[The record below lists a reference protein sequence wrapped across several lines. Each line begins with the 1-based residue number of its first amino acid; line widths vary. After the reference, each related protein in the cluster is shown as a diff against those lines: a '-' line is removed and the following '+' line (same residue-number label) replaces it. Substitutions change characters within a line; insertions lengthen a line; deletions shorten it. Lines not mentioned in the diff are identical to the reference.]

1 MTAHAVSRHKTRRS
15 TRALFTLP
23 FTCGVVLVAAAA
35 AFVSYVLW
43 PTWPSQPTP
52 LDAPAMP
59 ITVAGVLFEV
69 PPATIRKRVQRL
81 PGEHDRIDLAFEWPS
96 LAPPRSDDKPADK
109 TALDSANAAA
119 AAAGPENERL
129 FVSVAGLGNELTPLE
144 RLRTIYPRYVEKAAS
159 AGPDGLAILA
169 FRADT
174 PYGGEDLVYAGDNPE
189 QFFALCTR
197 AGNTVP
203 GTCIQE
209 RVLGAAQITFRFPRD
224 WFGDWRTIVGRFD
237 QLLAQLH
244 PQAEG
249 AGQTTDNRG
258 QMK

>member
-1 MTAHAVSRHKTRRS
+1 MTAHAVPRHKTRRP

-59 ITVAGVLFEV
+59 ITVAGVLFDV
-69 PPATIRKRVQRL
+69 PPAAIRERVQRL

-96 LAPPRSDDKPADK
+96 LAPPRPDDKPADK
-109 TALDSANAAA
+109 TVLDPANAATA
-119 AAAGPENERL
+119 AAEPENERL
-129 FVSVAGLGNELTPLE
+129 FVSVAGLGTELTPLE

-174 PYGGEDLVYAGDNPE
+174 PYGGEDLVYVGADPE

-197 AGNTVP
+197 AGSTVP
-203 GTCIQE
+203 GTCIHE
-209 RVLGAAQITFRFPRD
+209 RALGAAQITFRFPRA
-224 WFGDWRTIVGRFD
+224 WFGDWRAIAGGFD
-237 QLLAQLH
+237 RLLAQLH
-244 PQAEG
+244 PEAERG
-249 AGQTTDNRG
+249 RRTTEDR
-258 QMK
+258 